1 MSRTVPLVSQASW
14 AEWATMRGKLAG
26 CGSEND
32 VFSKRVFCRWGF
44 QLQWGKREST
54 LTGHRSGV
62 ACTWRVADTGLQRR
76 LENSPFSKR
85 EGRTELKKGGKAPK
99 PLQSIFF
106 MVILSGTPR
115 TVIAYGVLNISPSIV
130 IVSGAVHTE
139 IPSVTFSPPCMMGMG
154 TWGRGREAWSTHHD
168 TSKQQPHVKGARP
181 PRTVGWAGV
190 RGGTGNSQEEH
201 WAGSWKLMRGSRAAG
216 MGLP

>member
-1 MSRTVPLVSQASW
+1 
-14 AEWATMRGKLAG
+14 MRGKLAG

-32 VFSKRVFCRWGF
+32 VFNKRVFCGWGF

-54 LTGHRSGV
+54 PTGHRSGV

-115 TVIAYGVLNISPSIV
+115 TVIPYGVLNIPPYIV
-130 IVSGAVHTE
+130 IA
-139 IPSVTFSPPCMMGMG
+139 IRC
-154 TWGRGREAWSTHHD
+154 R
-168 TSKQQPHVKGARP
+168 PH
-181 PRTVGWAGV
+181 
-190 RGGTGNSQEEH
+190 
-201 WAGSWKLMRGSRAAG
+201 
-216 MGLP
+216 